1 LAVIVLESPFIF
13 IETKM
18 SRREEFE
25 ITAGRQPTFALL
37 YLKEGSFSLEI
48 GGEKAILRAGDCAV
62 FSDDI
67 DFFRSVLQPISFIHV
82 KFRINPKCPFSL
94 PVPSG
99 KVLPRDPARFR
110 SSIESYERLLDADN
124 IRAVHYK
131 EHLLTDILWQIF
143 AESHR
148 AMLLEQEADSAEFRL
163 HSCRDETVRTA
174 VAFIRNNIRQKLP
187 VDTICQAVGTN
198 PSTLNFRFRRELSCS
213 VGAFI
218 TGERISL
225 ARRLLRSTTYSIG
238 AIAQQC
244 GYDNIYYFSTA
255 FGNATGCSP
264 SAYRAQHR

>member
-1 LAVIVLESPFIF
+1 
-13 IETKM
+13 
-18 SRREEFE
+18 
-25 ITAGRQPTFALL
+25 
-37 YLKEGSFSLEI
+37 
-48 GGEKAILRAGDCAV
+48 
-62 FSDDI
+62 
-67 DFFRSVLQPISFIHV
+67 
-82 KFRINPKCPFSL
+82 
-94 PVPSG
+94 
-99 KVLPRDPARFR
+99 
-110 SSIESYERLLDADN
+110 
-124 IRAVHYK
+124 
-131 EHLLTDILWQIF
+131 
-143 AESHR
+143 
-148 AMLLEQEADSAEFRL
+148 MLLEQEADSAEFPL

-255 FGNATGCSP
+255 FGKATGCSP